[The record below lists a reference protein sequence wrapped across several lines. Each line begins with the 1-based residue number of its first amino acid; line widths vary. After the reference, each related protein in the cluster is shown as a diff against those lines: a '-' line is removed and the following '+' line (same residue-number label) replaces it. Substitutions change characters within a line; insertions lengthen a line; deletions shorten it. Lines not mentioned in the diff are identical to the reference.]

1 MLTHLCQDEPIQ
13 FASSTQHQVSQAA
26 STQVL
31 HPIDQQEALRL
42 LVLAHVHWS
51 TPVTCAARH
60 LTPS

>member
-13 FASSTQHQVSQAA
+13 IASSTQYQFSQAA

-31 HPIDQQEALRL
+31 HPIDRQEALRL

-51 TPVTCAARH
+51 TPVASAARH
-60 LTPS
+60 LTLS